1 MSNRSALKRWDI
13 YDEVVLADGPI
24 GYWPL
29 TASDKQQDLS
39 GNGRHLT
46 TTWGTPAF
54 SNNAF
59 IGTSA
64 ALASTC
70 RVPQSMY
77 SMEVWVKP
85 NNTDPGGCS
94 PLSDYSGSG
103 VMYYFLTNQEV
114 RIVHGGTNTKT
125 GTILPINEWSHLFTR
140 WSGTTRRLYVNG
152 TQVWSGDISGAPGL
166 GQKTRISSYSL
177 DSDGPNRLW
186 RGWLRRA
193 AWYSTV
199 LTDTRIAAHYQAGLR
214 LG

>member
-103 VMYYFLTNQEV
+103 VMY
-114 RIVHGGTNTKT
+114 
-125 GTILPINEWSHLFTR
+125 WSHLFTR